1 MSSPPSM
8 PVIRLPDLLKDWPM
22 KRAIN
27 PHYES
32 TAIESAQWLESFN
45 ILTPRTRAAFKLCN
59 PSLLSALAYPH
70 SSAEQFRLSCDMMSF
85 FLLFDEFS
93 DSASAGEV
101 EEVVRVLLDVFA
113 YVSYSLSSRLYGLID
128 DASSNPDKPRAEGE
142 TVFGIMFQSY
152 WSRTLLISSPS
163 ACTSFIDSFSSY
175 LSAVIAQATDRES
188 NIIRNTSEY
197 FEMRRDT
204 IGTRPCV
211 DVLRFD
217 MDLPG
222 EVVEDRA
229 IGELIEVAIDMT
241 ILANDIASYNVEQS
255 RGDDA
260 HNLITVLMSDHSL
273 PLQSA
278 LDHSGQLYQSLLT
291 KFLSTLREIPFGSWT
306 EEVEKD
312 AREYVW
318 GVGNWV
324 SATVE
329 FGFESGRYFERG
341 AEVKESGEVE
351 LLPRKTT

>member
-1 MSSPPSM
+1 M

-142 TVFGIMFQSY
+142 TVFGIMFQRSVLI
-152 WSRTLLISSPS
+152 LLRSQSNFSMNVTKQLLVPNPPYLLPLRMYILHRLILILPLRRHSPS
-163 ACTSFIDSFSSY
+163 
-175 LSAVIAQATDRES
+175 
-188 NIIRNTSEY
+188 N
-197 FEMRRDT
+197 
-204 IGTRPCV
+204 RP
-211 DVLRFD
+211 R
-217 MDLPG
+217 
-222 EVVEDRA
+222 
-229 IGELIEVAIDMT
+229 IKYHT
-241 ILANDIASYNVEQS
+241 
-255 RGDDA
+255 
-260 HNLITVLMSDHSL
+260 
-273 PLQSA
+273 
-278 LDHSGQLYQSLLT
+278 
-291 KFLSTLREIPFGSWT
+291 
-306 EEVEKD
+306 
-312 AREYVW
+312 
-318 GVGNWV
+318 
-324 SATVE
+324 
-329 FGFESGRYFERG
+329 
-341 AEVKESGEVE
+341 
-351 LLPRKTT
+351 

>member
-113 YVSYSLSSRLYGLID
+113 
-128 DASSNPDKPRAEGE
+128 NPDKPRAEGE

-163 ACTSFIDSFSSY
+163 ATSSFIDSFSSY
-175 LSAVIAQATDRES
+175 LSAVISQAFDRES

-222 EVVEDRA
+222 EVVEHPK
-229 IGELIEVAIDMT
+229 IGELIDVAVDMT

-260 HNLITVLMSDHSL
+260 HNLLTVLMTQHSL

-278 LDHSGQLYQSLLT
+278 LNHSGELYQSLLL
-291 KFLSTLREIPFGSWT
+291 KFLSTLREIPFESWP
-306 EEVEKD
+306 EEAQEE

-318 GVGNWV
+318 GIGNWV
-324 SATVE
+324 TSTVE

-341 AEVKESGEVE
+341 AEVRESGEVE
-351 LLPRKTT
+351 LSCYPERRHS